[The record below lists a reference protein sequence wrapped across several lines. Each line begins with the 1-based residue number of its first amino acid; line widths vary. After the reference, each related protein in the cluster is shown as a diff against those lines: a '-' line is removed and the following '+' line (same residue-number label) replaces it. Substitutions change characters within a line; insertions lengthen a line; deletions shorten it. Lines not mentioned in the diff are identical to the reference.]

1 LPKIGEYIEN
11 EIGGG
16 KIIPYSATYELEVSK
31 GQIIPG
37 KDDMPKSLIHKIIKS
52 GFKILD
58 LINFFTV
65 GYDEVRAWTVKK
77 NTLAPKAAGVI
88 HSDFQKGFIS
98 VDVFRYKDL
107 KKLGSEGKIREAGKR
122 MTKGKDYI
130 VKDGD
135 IVHFKCNTS
144 GTKKKK
150 KK

>member
-1 LPKIGEYIEN
+1 MLTPE
-11 EIGGG
+11 
-16 KIIPYSATYELEVSK
+16 
-31 GQIIPG
+31 
-37 KDDMPKSLIHKIIKS
+37 KDGMPKSLIHKIIKS

-58 LINFFTV
+58 LMNFFTV
-65 GYDEVRAWTVKK
+65 GKDEVRAWTVKK
-77 NTLAPKAAGVI
+77 FSLAPRAAGVI
-88 HSDFQKGFIS
+88 HTDFQKGFIS

-107 KKLGSEGKIREAGKR
+107 KKLGSEAKVREAGKK

-144 GTKKKK
+144 GMKKKK

>member
-1 LPKIGEYIEN
+1 
-11 EIGGG
+11 
-16 KIIPYSATYELEVSK
+16 
-31 GQIIPG
+31 
-37 KDDMPKSLIHKIIKS
+37 MPKSLIHKIIKS

-58 LINFFTV
+58 LMNFFTV
-65 GYDEVRAWTVKK
+65 GKDEVRAWTVKK
-77 NTLAPKAAGVI
+77 FSLAPRAAGVI
-88 HSDFQKGFIS
+88 HTDFQKGFIS

-107 KKLGSEGKIREAGKR
+107 KKLGSEAKVREAGKK

-144 GTKKKK
+144 GMKKKK